1 MHAGSHAHSVSP
13 FPPAHGRCRALVC
26 SAPERALSFVK
37 RKPSQGLL
45 LCLSRRVHHH
55 GRFSDIRLL
64 VDLQVCCAK
73 VEAAEQNYLKVVRAG
88 GSRQGRAGCVPCTVL
103 IQAADASLC
112 VRAHV
117 RVCARGVRVR
127 VSRAALS
134 SVDTG
139 KRIVPRSKPSRTLRT
154 APTISRMSSP
164 RPRCLFAAGRFA
176 ALTRGDF

>member
-64 VDLQVCCAK
+64 VDLQVCCVK

-103 IQAADASLC
+103 IQAVMRLCVCARTCVC
-112 VRAHV
+112 VRAACAC
-117 RVCARGVRVR
+117 VCAELHRDRWTRRKEQYYGQNLHVLRGLPLRFHVCHRPARVAFSLPG
-127 VSRAALS
+127 V
-134 SVDTG
+134 
-139 KRIVPRSKPSRTLRT
+139 LR
-154 APTISRMSSP
+154 R
-164 RPRCLFAAGRFA
+164 
-176 ALTRGDF
+176 